1 MSLLARAA
9 RQVDTRSNLFF
20 AVYGD
25 TGFTPLKLA
34 NTIAAH
40 PTSVLSN
47 LGTVLNT
54 TEAGTFIGNIGYG
67 RSFNQG
73 DMFLDLGKELVI
85 QTNGRTDYVYR
96 LVQTV
101 KGSGSEGVP
110 ENAGTPSLNS
120 GNFYICVWNADNTS
134 GSCANSAN
142 VVRVG

>member
-1 MSLLARAA
+1 MSLLARAKS
-9 RQVDTRSNLFF
+9 QVPTRSNLFF

-25 TGFTPLKLA
+25 SGFTPLKLA
-34 NTIAAH
+34 NTIAAN
-40 PTSVLSN
+40 PSAIVSN
-47 LGTVLNT
+47 IGTVLNT
-54 TEAGTFIGNIGYG
+54 TEAGTFIGSIGYG

-85 QTNGRTDYVYR
+85 QTKGRTDYVYR
-96 LVQTV
+96 LVQSV

-120 GNFYICVWNADNTS
+120 GNFYICVWNADNNS
-134 GSCANSAN
+134 GTLANGTC

>member
-1 MSLLARAA
+1 MSLLGRAA
-9 RQVDTRSNLFF
+9 RQVDTRSKLLLATNS
-20 AVYGD
+20 D
-25 TGFTPLKLA
+25 EGFTPLKLA
-34 NTIAAH
+34 TAIAAH
-40 PTSVLSN
+40 PTLVLSN

-67 RSFNQG
+67 RSYTSG
-73 DMFLDLGKELVI
+73 DLFRDLGKELVI

-120 GNFYICVWNADNTS
+120 GNFYICTWNADNTS
-134 GSCANSAN
+134 GSCANAML

>member
-1 MSLLARAA
+1 MSILARAA
-9 RQVDTRSNLFF
+9 RQVDTRSKLLL

-25 TGFTPLKLA
+25 SGFTPLKLA
-34 NTIAAH
+34 NTIAAN
-40 PTSVLSN
+40 PSAIVSN

-54 TEAGTFIGNIGYG
+54 TEAGTFIGNTGYG
-67 RSFNQG
+67 RSYDSG
-73 DMFLDLGKELVI
+73 DLFRDLGKELII

-101 KGSGSEGVP
+101 KGRGSEGVP

-134 GSCANSAN
+134 NSCANSAN